1 MKRIVF
7 AFTFAIALSMVSN
20 VFAQD
25 KYTVSGEVMYQGASN
40 IYVCLL
46 TSTTFAAVARPDKE
60 LPPPGFVQIVK
71 ANASG
76 KASFAFKD
84 VAKGDYVLLA
94 FADENSNA
102 KLDTDSQGYAIEP
115 RDHYKPRPQELYASW
130 NEQKFTVD
138 KDITGIA
145 LKLH

>member
-7 AFTFAIALSMVSN
+7 VLALTMASSAASFAL
-20 VFAQD
+20 AQD
-25 KYTVSGEVMYQGASN
+25 NYTISGEIVYSGDSH
-40 IYVCLL
+40 IYVCLHNS
-46 TSTTFAAVARPDKE
+46 TSWRAVATRQKE
-60 LPPPGFVQIVK
+60 LPPPEFVQIVK
-71 ANASG
+71 ANSSG
-76 KASFAFKD
+76 KASFAFND
-84 VAKGDYVLLA
+84 VPKGDYVVLA

-115 RDHYKPRPQELYASW
+115 RDYYKPRPQEAYASW